1 MRRLLKCAQA
11 LFLDFIFYRGFFM
24 GGDLSIWHLVSTAD
38 PLVKCILF
46 ILLLA
51 SLTSWTII
59 FTRLSVLKAAMK
71 HTQKF
76 EENFWSGLDLSKHY
90 QILEQSKK
98 TPEGLENI
106 FKGGFSQFLK
116 NKDLASDDVF
126 LSSLERKMRVSFTEE
141 SERLEGGLSILA
153 TIGSVSPFVGLFGT
167 VWGIMGS
174 FKALAGME
182 QATLSM
188 VAPGISEALI
198 ATAMGLFVAI
208 PAVVAYNRFSSK
220 IERLE
225 NRYENFSDELLNI
238 LARQRKHR
246 SEENLYEKI

>member
-1 MRRLLKCAQA
+1 
-11 LFLDFIFYRGFFM
+11 M

-38 PLVKCILF
+38 PIVKIILL

-59 FTRLSVLKAAMK
+59 FTRLGILRAATK
-71 HTQKF
+71 QTKEF
-76 EENFWSGLDLSKHY
+76 EQAFWSGLDLSKHY
-90 QILEQSKK
+90 QMLEQSKK
-98 TPEGLENI
+98 TPEGIESI
-106 FKGGFSQFLK
+106 FQGGFSQFLK
-116 NKDLASDDVF
+116 NKDLPSDDIF
-126 LSSLERKMRVSFTEE
+126 LSSLERKMRVNFTEE
-141 SERLEGGLSILA
+141 SERLEGGLSMLA

-174 FKALAGME
+174 FKSLAGVE

-220 IERLE
+220 IERLQ
-225 NRYENFSDELLNI
+225 NRYENFGDELLNI
-238 LARQRKHR
+238 LARQRKGSHH
-246 SEENLYEKI
+246 ETA